1 VGADDGAEELS
12 LSVTVR
18 PLRVTRAASLAML
31 ALTLGGCAAL
41 GISAPPPS
49 TFDLIAPK
57 SARIAGGARGQLV
70 VGEPTAIAVLDTEKI
85 VVRPTAG
92 EVAHLAGVQWS
103 DRLPKLLQ
111 ARIVQSFENISRIKA
126 VGRPGDRLTPDYQLV
141 LDVRAFNIAA
151 TTEPFAEVEI
161 GAKIVTDKE
170 GRVIAAKVFRAT
182 VPTPTTEGAAA
193 VSAVNAAFG
202 QAAADIVQWAARV
215 I

>member
-18 PLRVTRAASLAML
+18 PSRVTRAASLAVL
-31 ALTLGGCAAL
+31 ALLLGGCAAIGL
-41 GISAPPPS
+41 GPPPPS

-57 SARIAGGARGQLV
+57 SARIGGGARGQLV
-70 VGEPTAIAVLDTEKI
+70 VPEPTAIAVLDTERV

-111 ARIVQSFENISRIKA
+111 ARIVQTFENISRIRA
-126 VGRPGDRLTPDYQLV
+126 IGRPGDRLTPDYQLV
-141 LDVRAFNIAA
+141 LDIRAFNIAA

-161 GAKIVTDKE
+161 GAKIVADKE
-170 GRVIAAKVFRAT
+170 GRVVAAKVFRAT
-182 VPTPTTEGAAA
+182 VPTPTTEGAGA

-202 QAAADIVQWAARV
+202 RAAVDIVQWAARV
-215 I
+215 L

>member
-1 VGADDGAEELS
+1 M
-12 LSVTVR
+12 SVTVR
-18 PLRVTRAASLAML
+18 PSRVMRAAFLAVL

-49 TFDLIAPK
+49 TFDLIAPH
-57 SARIAGGARGQLV
+57 SARLSGGARGQLV
-70 VGEPTAIAVLDTEKI
+70 VAEPTAIAVLDTEKI

-111 ARIVQSFENISRIKA
+111 ARIVQTFENISRIRA
-126 VGRPGDRLTPDYQLV
+126 VGRPGDRLAPDYQLV

-161 GAKIVTDKE
+161 GAKIVTDKD
-170 GRVIAAKVFRAT
+170 GRVVAAKVFRAT
-182 VPTPTTEGAAA
+182 VPTPTTQGAGA

-202 QAAADIVQWAARV
+202 RTATDIVHWTARV